1 MVLVAIKSTVPKGS
15 FLMGSLVHVHLE
27 VIYKN
32 KLAILVLKAIVL
44 NAAAHN
50 VLYVKKGTL
59 LNKITVKN
67 VQKVV
72 NHANHQL
79 DALNVKMD
87 MFLIML
93 LNFV

>member
-1 MVLVAIKSTVPKGS
+1 MVLVALKSTVRKVS
-15 FLMGSLVHVHLE
+15 FLMESLVHVHLE

-32 KLAILVLKAIVL
+32 KHAILVLRAIVF
-44 NAAAHN
+44 NAAPHN
-50 VLYVKKGTL
+50 VLYAKKGTL

-79 DALNVKMD
+79 DALNVKMA